1 MTPSRRD
8 FLKISGG
15 CVAHLALA
23 SACAPLTARRKWT
36 APAHPTVATTP
47 FARLDL
53 IGTDTWALVS
63 TPLGGD
69 RTTFA
74 NGGIIAGSS
83 GVIAVEGF
91 YRPAGAQWLAERA
104 RELTGRWPTHVVLTH
119 YHTDHSGG
127 LAGYTT
133 AAGKPTLRATA
144 RTRDLVFGGGAVA
157 PANDEALT
165 RAFAD
170 VVIVAADNPGTI
182 DLGNRRVRLD
192 SLSGHTASDIAII
205 DDDAGI
211 AWAGDLMWNG
221 MFPNFVDAVPGTLAA
236 SVRKL
241 EKTRAKTF
249 VPGHGAVAD
258 RAALAR
264 YLGLLDDIE
273 VAARRGHKEGTTAA
287 QLSSAY
293 TIPPALGEWV
303 ASKPSLERAMT
314 AWYRQ
319 LNAK

>member
-1 MTPSRRD
+1 MTASRRD
-8 FLKISGG
+8 FLKLSGG
-15 CVAHLALA
+15 CIAHIALA
-23 SACAPLTARRKWT
+23 SACAPLASRRNWT
-36 APAHPTVATTP
+36 APAHPTVSTAP
-47 FARLDL
+47 FAHLDL
-53 IGTDTWALVS
+53 IGPDTWALVS

-69 RTTFA
+69 RTTFS
-74 NGGIIAGSS
+74 NGGIIAGRS

-91 YRPAGAQWLAERA
+91 YRPAGAEWLAQRA

-119 YHTDHSGG
+119 YHYDHSGG

-133 AAGKPTLRATA
+133 PTEKPSLRATA

-157 PANDEALT
+157 PPKDEALT

-170 VVIVAADNPGTI
+170 VVIVAARNTGTI

-205 DDDAGI
+205 DDDAAI
-211 AWAGDLMWNG
+211 TWTGDLMWNG
-221 MFPNFVDAVPGTLAA
+221 MFPNYVDAVPSTLAA
-236 SVRKL
+236 SVRHL
-241 EKTRAKTF
+241 EKTHARTF

-258 RAALAR
+258 RAALTR

-273 VAARRGHKEGTTAA
+273 SAARRGHKEGTTPA
-287 QLSSAY
+287 QLSATY
-293 TIPPALGEWV
+293 TIPASLGEWM

-319 LNAK
+319 LDAK

>member
-1 MTPSRRD
+1 MTASRRA
-8 FLKISGG
+8 FLKSSGG
-15 CVAHLALA
+15 CIAYLALA
-23 SACAPLTARRKWT
+23 SACAPLATRRKWT

-53 IGTDTWALVS
+53 IGADSWALVS

-91 YRPAGAQWLAERA
+91 YRPAGAQWLAERT

-133 AAGKPTLRATA
+133 ATGKPTVRATA

-157 PANDEALT
+157 PAKDDALT

-211 AWAGDLMWNG
+211 TWTGDLVWNG

-241 EKTRAKTF
+241 EKTHARTF
-249 VPGHGAVAD
+249 VPGHGALAD
-258 RAALAR
+258 RSALTR
-264 YLGLLDDIE
+264 YLALLDDIE
-273 VAARRGHKEGTTAA
+273 SAARRGHKEGNTAA
-287 QLSSAY
+287 QLSGSYA
-293 TIPPALGEWV
+293 IPAALGEWM

-319 LNAK
+319 LDAR

>member
-1 MTPSRRD
+1 MTASRRA
-8 FLKISGG
+8 FLKSSSG
-15 CVAHLALA
+15 CIAYLALA
-23 SACAPLTARRKWT
+23 SACAPLATRRKWT

-53 IGTDTWALVS
+53 IGADSWALVS

-91 YRPAGAQWLAERA
+91 YRPAGAQWLAERT

-127 LAGYTT
+127 LAGYT
-133 AAGKPTLRATA
+133 AATGKPTVRATA

-157 PANDEALT
+157 PAKDDALT

-170 VVIVAADNPGTI
+170 IVIVATDNPGTI

-211 AWAGDLMWNG
+211 TWTGDLVWNG
-221 MFPNFVDAVPGTLAA
+221 MFPNFVDAVPSTLAA

-241 EKTRAKTF
+241 EKTHARTF
-249 VPGHGAVAD
+249 VPGHGALAD
-258 RAALAR
+258 RSALTR
-264 YLGLLDDIE
+264 YLALLDDIE
-273 VAARRGHKEGTTAA
+273 SAARRGHKEGKTAA
-287 QLSSAY
+287 QLSGSYA
-293 TIPPALGEWV
+293 IPAGLGEWM

-319 LNAK
+319 LEAR